1 VAVWSCARPLLRSRR
16 DITHEAS
23 GFLSRVFSED
33 LPRHGRPRLS
43 AQQEAQPEDGVFVA
57 SFERPERSR
66 ISPSDSRR
74 SGGGLGMVDSA
85 PGEWRQVEN
94 FGSAW
99 LRKIK
104 QRPRRLIAALLVS
117 TAIVWITGHWYLV
130 SWHARLP
137 DLVSW
142 KNRLRDRNVATP
154 GNSSTRRSSVNGT
167 APAHLR
173 ARSVNHYVPKHSV
186 VENRTAHGRTHAT
199 PKKASY
205 GEMFGVK
212 VWAKTP
218 SLEEQRKGVVN
229 ITHFSYPAFSIAPP
243 LFVQESHRKLFF
255 KDASNPP
262 LLRPPSKSLLH
273 GEVRI
278 VHDAFYD
285 WTDQCGPKT
294 LYRKHFPRPGK
305 QATYHFDQLCPL
317 RPPQAWAWQHFIDS
331 ALPKL
336 MQAYE
341 LLQAHP
347 RVQFLVR
354 LNDRRFPAVRRLW
367 HLLGFSDTQLV
378 AFPPHPRNT
387 TTYSARQLFLICHAP
402 THHPLLWQR
411 MQSVLARQL
420 SGAAAAQP
428 RKALLLARTRANA
441 FNLGRMMNNQQQVEE
456 LLRFRF
462 RSNFVLFDA
471 ADETRTLE
479 ETLTLFQQAE
489 AVIGAHGGAMYN
501 ALWASDAATVVEFM
515 PTNMQTGALPPG
527 LAGTI
532 FWLNAALL
540 GQAFWRVP
548 VKADTKVSPRS
559 LMLFALRFVTV
570 VSKRTFSLRPT
581 LLSVSVRFLSD
592 QLRRPARPPRPHPRQ
607 PARPPRSRLAS
618 GPVPRR
624 RDAYAMIII
633 NQTTPRAKVAHP
645 IAHCYGSSP
654 AAGPCAARRA
664 PARAACRAPQALRS
678 VRR

>member
-1 VAVWSCARPLLRSRR
+1 
-16 DITHEAS
+16 
-23 GFLSRVFSED
+23 
-33 LPRHGRPRLS
+33 
-43 AQQEAQPEDGVFVA
+43 
-57 SFERPERSR
+57 
-66 ISPSDSRR
+66 
-74 SGGGLGMVDSA
+74 MVDSA
-85 PGEWRQVEN
+85 PGERRQVEN
-94 FGSAW
+94 FGNACW
-99 LRKIK
+99 RKIK
-104 QRPRRLIAALLVS
+104 QRPRRLIAALLFS
-117 TAIVWITGHWYLV
+117 TAIVWLTGHWYLV

-142 KNRLRDRNVATP
+142 KNRLRDRNIATP

-173 ARSVNHYVPKHSV
+173 ARSVNHSAPKHSV

-218 SLEEQRKGVVN
+218 SLEERHKGVVN
-229 ITHFSYPAFSIAPP
+229 ITYFSYPAFSIAPP
-243 LFVQESHRKLFF
+243 LFVQESHRELFF
-255 KDASNPP
+255 KDARNPP
-262 LLRPPSKSLLH
+262 LLRPPSKSLLN

-294 LYRKHFPRPGK
+294 QYRKHFPRPGK

-331 ALPKL
+331 SLPKL

-341 LLQAHP
+341 LLEAHP

-354 LNDRRFPAVRRLW
+354 LNDKRFPAVRRLW

-378 AFPPHPRNT
+378 AFPTSPGT

-428 RKALLLARTRANA
+428 RKALLLARTRTNA
-441 FNLGRMMNNQQQVEE
+441 LNGGRMMNNQKEVEE

-462 RSNFVLFDA
+462 GRNFVLFDA
-471 ADETRTLE
+471 ADKTRTLE
-479 ETLTLFQQAE
+479 QTFALFQQAE

-515 PTNMQTGALPPG
+515 PTNMQTGEIPRG

-548 VKADTKVSPRS
+548 VKPDTKVGPRS
-559 LMLFALRFVTV
+559 LMFFALRFVTV

-581 LLSVSVRFLSD
+581 ST
-592 QLRRPARPPRPHPRQ
+592 
-607 PARPPRSRLAS
+607 PRSTS
-618 GPVPRR
+618 S
-624 RDAYAMIII
+624 
-633 NQTTPRAKVAHP
+633 TT
-645 IAHCYGSSP
+645 SSTT
-654 AAGPCAARRA
+654 
-664 PARAACRAPQALRS
+664 RAASPT
-678 VRR
+678 